1 MARKLVLCSDGTG
14 NSGSK
19 ARGTNVWR
27 FYKAVDTDPT
37 LDQLTFYQD
46 GVGTQNFKLFRL
58 FRRERINQCLHYQ
71 RSTIFHESFH
81 AQF

>member
-46 GVGTQNFKLFRL
+46 GVGT
-58 FRRERINQCLHYQ
+58 
-71 RSTIFHESFH
+71 
-81 AQF
+81 